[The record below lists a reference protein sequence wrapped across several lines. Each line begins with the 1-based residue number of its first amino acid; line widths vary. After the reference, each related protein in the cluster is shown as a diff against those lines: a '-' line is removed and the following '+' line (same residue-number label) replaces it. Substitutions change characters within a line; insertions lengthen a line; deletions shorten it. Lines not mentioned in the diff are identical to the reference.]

1 VIQPI
6 LPLHKCADPAPTE
19 YAVAES
25 PLAESTTDPALVES
39 AVAAD
44 PAPAESSAE
53 PLYSA
58 AGATLTETS

>member
-19 YAVAES
+19 YAV
-25 PLAESTTDPALVES
+25 AESTTDPALVES

-58 AGATLTETS
+58 AGATLIETS

>member
-6 LPLHKCADPAPTE
+6 LPLHKCADPPPTE
-19 YAVAES
+19 YAV
-25 PLAESTTDPALVES
+25 AESTTDPALVES

-44 PAPAESSAE
+44 PAPAE

-58 AGATLTETS
+58 AGAILTETS